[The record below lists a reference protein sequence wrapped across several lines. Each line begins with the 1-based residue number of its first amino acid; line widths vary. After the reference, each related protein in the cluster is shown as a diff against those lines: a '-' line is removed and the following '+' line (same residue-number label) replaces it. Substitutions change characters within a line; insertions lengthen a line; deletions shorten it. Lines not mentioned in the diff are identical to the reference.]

1 MIRMPSSTMIVG
13 PSGSGKTQLTEA
25 LLTEGTVFEG
35 RKTRPCHNCYAVWQ
49 PRFDGMKRQG
59 IQFHE
64 GIPEVADLQTWFPQG
79 GVLVLD
85 DLMDEGGNDKR
96 VLDLFTRESH
106 HRHITVLYLCQEL
119 FPPGKFAKTISR
131 NAHYVIVFKNP
142 RDQTGCRALVLQAFP
157 DRWRDVL
164 KLFVA
169 CTQRPYGYLMIDLH
183 PASDDRFRLFS
194 HVTQQD
200 GPTVV
205 YERQ

>member
-1 MIRMPSSTMIVG
+1 
-13 PSGSGKTQLTEA
+13 
-25 LLTEGTVFEG
+25 
-35 RKTRPCHNCYAVWQ
+35 
-49 PRFDGMKRQG
+49 MKRQG

-96 VLDLFTRESH
+96 MLHLFTRESH
-106 HRHITVLYLCQEL
+106 HRRITVLYLCQDL
-119 FPPGKFAKTISR
+119 FPPGTFAKTILG

-142 RDQTGCRALVLQAFP
+142 RDQMGYRALVLQAFP
-157 DRWRDVL
+157 DQCRDVL

-169 CTQRPYGYLMIDLH
+169 CTQCPCGYLMIDLH
-183 PASDDRFRLFS
+183 PASDDRFQLFS

-200 GPTVV
+200 SPIVV